1 MNFIF
6 SPKTIFSSPVTGS
19 IAGFL
24 ILLLLGIPPIFWR
37 LGEGPIYRSMEGRE
51 CLVIQEMV
59 RSNEWVLPLRNGE
72 DVPHKPPLMH
82 WIGALTA
89 KVRGDGV
96 DEWTVRF
103 PSAAASLASLLLLF
117 QMARREREG
126 DYALVA
132 ALVLLTCES
141 FTRQARDAW
150 VDATL
155 SFCILSAIY
164 FFRRMEREGV
174 WCGWRSYA
182 FYSSIGLAVLSKG
195 PIGAI
200 LPAMAIAAYLAATG
214 RRHVLV
220 HLVRPG
226 AMALGVAIP
235 LSWYAAAWTK
245 GGELFLTTHLIREN
259 LLHFF
264 RGQEGARPF
273 YFFIPA
279 LIHEAAPWSLL
290 FPFAAWRAWK
300 ARCEPTVETLGLWW
314 WLTAFVFFS
323 LSAGK
328 RRVYLLPTMPAIALM
343 TARWLSGLRPWQPMA
358 KKTRIGL
365 AALISAAAFVAFA
378 WLWGV
383 LNGWLPGIEF
393 IRLFGEA
400 AWRSFF
406 QTLADATARYPKL
419 LATGAAGLGLGSG
432 LVVLCLGSG
441 RPRLAVW
448 AALLFLCFYTSLVK
462 PLARDSYRFQR
473 TVKSFALQTA
483 KIVGERP
490 LNYFR
495 TGEIPQAFF
504 YLDRNVPAAPCQ
516 YDPRALAGC
525 PPGYYFLDTRVWEE
539 LSEEQ
544 RGKASLVLRSAGLDG
559 EVKRED
565 LVLVEVP

>member
-1 MNFIF
+1 
-6 SPKTIFSSPVTGS
+6 
-19 IAGFL
+19 
-24 ILLLLGIPPIFWR
+24 
-37 LGEGPIYRSMEGRE
+37 MEGRE

-82 WIGALTA
+82 WIGAITA
-89 KVRGDGV
+89 KIRAGRV
-96 DEWTVRF
+96 DEWTARF

-117 QMARREREG
+117 QMARREREE

-155 SFCILSAIY
+155 SFWILSAIY
-164 FFRRMEREGV
+164 FFWRMEREGT
-174 WCGWRSYA
+174 WRGWRSYA

-214 RRHVLV
+214 RRRAIV

-226 AMALGVAIP
+226 AMALGIAIP
-235 LSWYAAAWTK
+235 LSWYVAAWTK
-245 GGELFLTTHLIREN
+245 GGELFLATHLIREN
-259 LLHFF
+259 LLHFV
-264 RGQEGARPF
+264 RGQEGAEPW
-273 YFFIPA
+273 YFFVPA
-279 LIHEAAPWSLL
+279 LVSEAAPWSVV
-290 FPFAAWRAWK
+290 FPLAAWRAWK
-300 ARCEPTVETLGLWW
+300 ARREPTLETLSFWW
-314 WLTAFVFFS
+314 WLTAFLFFS

-343 TARWLSGLRPWQPMA
+343 TAGWLSALRPWRPIPQVA
-358 KKTRIGL
+358 RTTL
-365 AALISAAAFVAFA
+365 ATLLSALALLVFA
-378 WLWGV
+378 WLWGA
-383 LNGWLPGIEF
+383 LKGWWPGIEF
-393 IRLFGEA
+393 IRLFGES

-406 QTLADATARYPKL
+406 QTLADATVRHPKL
-419 LATGAAGLGLGSG
+419 LATGAAGLGVGMGLVLLCAGSG
-432 LVVLCLGSG
+432 KPKLC
-441 RPRLAVW
+441 VW
-448 AALLFLCFYTSLVK
+448 AALLLLCFYTSLLK
-462 PLARDSYRFQR
+462 PLARESYRFQR
-473 TVKSFALQTA
+473 TVKSFALQA
-483 KIVGERP
+483 AEIVGKRP

-504 YLDRNVPAAPCQ
+504 YLDRHVPAAACQ

-525 PPGYYFLDTRVWEE
+525 PPGYYFLDTKVWEQ

-544 RGKASLVLRSAGLDG
+544 RGQAFVVLQSAGLDG

-565 LVLVEVP
+565 LVLVRVP